1 MGASGRW
8 ALNLSPVI
16 HMAGKD
22 SRTEDKDSRTEDK
35 DSRTE
40 DKDSRTED
48 KDFRTAGKIIRTAG
62 KSGLAKAV
70 GRTPALIQV
79 KAT

>member
-16 HMAGKD
+16 HMAG
-22 SRTEDKDSRTEDK
+22 KDSRTEDK